1 MLFQKRKKEIMKEPE
16 KEESPPKEKSET
28 REESWLSKEGELM
41 VDVFTA
47 GGEIIVQAPLAGI
60 DADEVDIII
69 DGDVL
74 KIKGERKN
82 PFKEKIENKDY
93 LLEECYWGPFSKEIV
108 LPVEIN
114 KTKIQATIKQG
125 ILVIKLPKKTAKEK
139 EKKIE
144 IKE

>member
-1 MLFQKRKKEIMKEPE
+1 MLFQKRKKEISKEQE
-16 KEESPPKEKSET
+16 KE
-28 REESWLSKEGELM
+28 EESWLSKEGELM

-60 DADEVDIII
+60 DADEVDIVVDSDI
-69 DGDVL
+69 L

-82 PFKEKIENKDY
+82 PFKGKIESKDY

-108 LPVEIN
+108 LPAEIN
-114 KTKIQATIKQG
+114 KTKIQASIKQG
-125 ILVIKLPKKTAKEK
+125 ILTIRLPKKTAKEK